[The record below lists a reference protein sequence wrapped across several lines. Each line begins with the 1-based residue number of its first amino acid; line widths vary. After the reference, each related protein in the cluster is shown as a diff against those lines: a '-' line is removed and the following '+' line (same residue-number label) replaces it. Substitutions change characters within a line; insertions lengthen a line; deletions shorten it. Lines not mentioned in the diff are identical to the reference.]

1 MDFTHTQERR
11 MLADSLARALAR
23 GADWAALA
31 DLGVPGALFTESEGG
46 FGGAGFDIALVFEEL
61 GRAGCTLP
69 VLEAALAGGLIA
81 DAGRADLVER
91 IVAGGLKVTLA
102 HAEPGMRFDPGPV
115 TASVAGGRVSGRK
128 AFVTQA
134 EGAELLV
141 VSALEGGALRL
152 CLVDPRGP
160 GVSLHTTPA
169 LQGGTISDLV
179 LDRAPAEPL
188 GDAATLEARLAA
200 ATLAVCAEG
209 LGAMQAAM
217 AMTLDYLRTRRQF
230 GVPIGS
236 FQALQHRM
244 ADLAIEVEM
253 ARAAVINLSGH
264 LDAAAPT
271 RDRHV
276 SACKALV
283 GRVARQVAEET
294 IQMHGGIAMTAEYA
308 LGALARRLVALDH
321 RFGDEDWH
329 LARFIRLSA

>member
-115 TASVAGGRVSGRK
+115 TASAAGGRISGRK

-134 EGAELLV
+134 EGADLLV

-209 LGAMQAAM
+209 LGAMQAARSGSTPTKRGRAAPQRSQLVARTAAATPPTPPCTAM
-217 AMTLDYLRTRRQF
+217 WVGGSARASKASSAITMYPAMT
-230 GVPIGS
+230 S
-236 FQALQHRM
+236 
-244 ADLAIEVEM
+244 
-253 ARAAVINLSGH
+253 
-264 LDAAAPT
+264 
-271 RDRHV
+271 
-276 SACKALV
+276 
-283 GRVARQVAEET
+283 
-294 IQMHGGIAMTAEYA
+294 
-308 LGALARRLVALDH
+308 
-321 RFGDEDWH
+321 
-329 LARFIRLSA
+329 